1 MAKSSPS
8 LANDHLYTE
17 REAARFLN
25 LSHRTLQDW
34 RVTGRGPA
42 FTRLE
47 SAVRY
52 RAADL
57 DAFILAGS
65 SAPTPEDEK

>member
-1 MAKSSPS
+1 MAKNSPS
-8 LANDHLYTE
+8 LADDRLYTE

-42 FTRLE
+42 FIRLE

-57 DAFILAGS
+57 LAFVNARVCPQNGE
-65 SAPTPEDEK
+65 AR